1 MFFIYYNRFQIK
13 DYPQNFLQCSV
24 EEQKLL
30 AIFEVDTGPY
40 ARAQFGYRKR
50 TEVVKLKVKLPLVEE
65 RLQLIV
71 RISIE
76 N

>member
-1 MFFIYYNRFQIK
+1 M
-13 DYPQNFLQCSV
+13 
-24 EEQKLL
+24 

-50 TEVVKLKVKLPLVEE
+50 TGAVKLKVKLPLVEE